1 MGFDIV
7 TYPKLIEFCVEF
19 GKPLQERMNRVKH
32 PHHLA
37 KHVKTD
43 IVKVLKV
50 MHSMCLIHGDIK
62 PDNII
67 QCIREKNN
75 CYDDECEE
83 PNSFYCLI
91 DFGLCR
97 FVWEGQAEKTRT
109 AFFGTFTFA
118 GR

>member
-1 MGFDIV
+1 
-7 TYPKLIEFCVEF
+7 
-19 GKPLQERMNRVKH
+19 MNRVNH

-37 KHVKTD
+37 KHVKND
-43 IVKVLKV
+43 ISKILKL
-50 MHSMCLIHGDIK
+50 MHSMNLIHGDIK

-67 QCIREKNN
+67 QCIRENNN
-75 CYDDECEE
+75 CYDDDCED

-97 FVWEGQAEKTRT
+97 FLDEGKSQKTRT
-109 AFFGTFTFA
+109 CFFGTPTYV